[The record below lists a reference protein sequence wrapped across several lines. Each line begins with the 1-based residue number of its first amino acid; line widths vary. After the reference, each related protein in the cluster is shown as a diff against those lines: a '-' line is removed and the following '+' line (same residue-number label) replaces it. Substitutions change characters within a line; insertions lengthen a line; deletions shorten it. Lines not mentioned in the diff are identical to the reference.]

1 MKTMD
6 KLFTVSLSLISITSL
21 ITAVSGLIGFPLQ
34 PLALRIIGAVSLVSL
49 PVLIYST
56 VKSMQEKLAAAKK
69 LAGNTKAV
77 PAKAESATQQ
87 PEPAA
92 AEPAPPKRTGGK
104 KATGGNGKQKSKN
117 KRKRK

>member
-1 MKTMD
+1 MKWID
-6 KLFTVSLSLISITSL
+6 RLFGVSLSLISITSL
-21 ITAVSGLIGFPLQ
+21 VVTVTGFAGIPLP
-34 PLALRIIGAVSLVSL
+34 PLAARIIAIVNLVSL

-77 PAKAESATQQ
+77 PSKAESATQQ